1 MELSESTLQ
10 VLRNFSGI
18 NQNLLIKS
26 GSNIKTISE
35 ARNVVATADVT
46 ESFEK
51 DFGIY
56 DLNEFIGVM
65 GLVDTP
71 SLKFEDDF
79 VIVSD
84 SSGRSKVKYFYAAE
98 ETLTTPTK
106 DVTMPEADV
115 KFVLDNDTLNKLKKA
130 ASTLGHSEVSI
141 KAKDGILSLSVV
153 ENQNATSN
161 AFSIDIDGEFKQDAV
176 FNFIISISNLKI
188 LPGDYEVEISSKL
201 ITQFKNKEV
210 PLRYWIALEKTSTYG
225 VWHVRKFNPTKR
237 SC

>member
-1 MELSESTLQ
+1 MELSENTLQ
-10 VLRNFSGI
+10 ILRNFSGI

-46 ESFEK
+46 ENFEK

-56 DLNEFIGVM
+56 DLSEFIGVM

-71 SLKFEDDF
+71 TLKFEDDF
-79 VIVSD
+79 VTVSD

-98 ETLTTPTK
+98 ETLTSPAK
-106 DVTMPEADV
+106 DVTMPDGDV
-115 KFVLDNDTLNKLKKA
+115 KFTLDNETLNKLKKA

-141 KAKDGILSLSVV
+141 KANNGVLSLSIV
-153 ENQNATSN
+153 ESQNVTSN
-161 AFSIDIDGEFKQDAV
+161 AFSIDIDGDFKQDAV

-188 LPGDYEVEISSKL
+188 LPGDYDVEISSKL
-201 ITQFKNKEV
+201 ITQFKHKEL
-210 PLRYWIALEKTSTYG
+210 PLKYWIALEKTSTYG
-225 VWHVRKFNPTKR
+225 E
-237 SC
+237 

>member
-1 MELSESTLQ
+1 MELCENTLN

-18 NQNLLIKS
+18 NQNIMIRS
-26 GSNIKTISE
+26 GNNIKTMSE
-35 ARNVVATADVT
+35 TRNMIATADVSEQFT
-46 ESFEK
+46 K

-71 SLKFEDDF
+71 NLKFEDDF
-79 VIVSD
+79 VTVSD
-84 SSGRSKVKYFYAAE
+84 SSGRSKIKYFYAAE
-98 ETLTTPTK
+98 ETLTTATK
-106 DVTMPEADV
+106 DVNMPEADV
-115 KFVLDNDTLNKLKKA
+115 KFTLDNDTLNRLKKA

-141 KAKDGILSLSVV
+141 KAKDGVLSLSVV

-188 LPGDYEVEISSKL
+188 LPGDYDVEISSKL
-201 ITQFKNKEV
+201 ITQFKNKEL
-210 PLRYWIALEKTSTYG
+210 PLTYWIALEKSSTYG
-225 VWHVRKFNPTKR
+225 A
-237 SC
+237 

>member
-1 MELSESTLQ
+1 MELSENTLN

-18 NQNLLIKS
+18 NQNMLIKT
-26 GSNIKTISE
+26 GTNIKTISE

-46 ESFEK
+46 EEFPK

-98 ETLTTPTK
+98 ETLTAPTK

-115 KFVLDNDTLNKLKKA
+115 KFTLDNSTLNKLKKA

-141 KAKDGILSLSVV
+141 RAKDGVLSLSVV

-201 ITQFKNKEV
+201 ITQFKNKEI
-210 PLRYWIALEKTSTYG
+210 PLKYWIALEKSSTYG
-225 VWHVRKFNPTKR
+225 A
-237 SC
+237 

>member
-1 MELSESTLQ
+1 MELSENTLQ
-10 VLRNFSGI
+10 ILRNFSGI

-46 ESFEK
+46 ENFEK

-79 VIVSD
+79 VTVSD

-98 ETLTTPTK
+98 ETLTSPAK
-106 DVTMPEADV
+106 DVNMPDGDV
-115 KFVLDNDTLNKLKKA
+115 KFTLDNDTLNKLKKA
-130 ASTLGHSEVSI
+130 ASTLGHNEVSI
-141 KAKDGILSLSVV
+141 KANNGVLSLSIV

-188 LPGDYEVEISSKL
+188 LPGDYDVEISSKL
-201 ITQFKNKEV
+201 ITQFKHKEM
-210 PLRYWIALEKTSTYG
+210 PLKYWIALEKTSTYG
-225 VWHVRKFNPTKR
+225 A
-237 SC
+237 

>member
-1 MELSESTLQ
+1 MELSENTLQ
-10 VLRNFSGI
+10 ILRNFSGI
-18 NQNLLIKS
+18 NQNLLIKP

-98 ETLTTPTK
+98 ETLTSPAK
-106 DVTMPEADV
+106 DVNMPDGDV
-115 KFVLDNDTLNKLKKA
+115 KFTLDNDTLNKLKKA
-130 ASTLGHSEVSI
+130 ASTLGHNEVSI
-141 KAKDGILSLSVV
+141 KANDGILSLSIV

-201 ITQFKNKEV
+201 ITQFKHKEM
-210 PLRYWIALEKTSTYG
+210 PLKYWIALEKTSTYG
-225 VWHVRKFNPTKR
+225 A
-237 SC
+237 

>member
-1 MELSESTLQ
+1 MELCENTLN

-18 NQNLLIKS
+18 NQNIMIRS
-26 GSNIKTISE
+26 GNNIKTMSE
-35 ARNVVATADVT
+35 TRNMIATADVSERFT
-46 ESFEK
+46 K

-84 SSGRSKVKYFYAAE
+84 SSGRSKIKYFYAAE
-98 ETLTTPTK
+98 ETLTTATK
-106 DVTMPEADV
+106 DVNMPEADV
-115 KFVLDNDTLNKLKKA
+115 KFTLDNDTLNKLKKA

-141 KAKDGILSLSVV
+141 KAKDGVLSLSVV

-188 LPGDYEVEISSKL
+188 LPGDYDVEISSKL
-201 ITQFKNKEV
+201 ITQFKNKEL
-210 PLRYWIALEKTSTYG
+210 PLTYWIALEKSSTYG
-225 VWHVRKFNPTKR
+225 A
-237 SC
+237 

>member
-1 MELSESTLQ
+1 MELSENTLQ

-18 NQNLLIKS
+18 NQNLLIKT
-26 GSNIKTISE
+26 GTTISE

-71 SLKFEDDF
+71 TLKFDEDF
-79 VIVSD
+79 VTVSD
-84 SSGRSKVKYFYAAE
+84 STGRSKVKYFYAAE
-98 ETLTTPTK
+98 ETLTSPTK

-141 KAKDGILSLSVV
+141 KAKDGVLSLSVV

-188 LPGDYEVEISSKL
+188 LPGDYDVEISSKL

-210 PLRYWIALEKTSTYG
+210 PVRYWIALEKTSTYG
-225 VWHVRKFNPTKR
+225 A
-237 SC
+237 

>member
-1 MELSESTLQ
+1 MELSENTLQ
-10 VLRNFSGI
+10 ILRNFSGI
-18 NQNLLIKS
+18 NQNLLIKP
-26 GSNIKTISE
+26 GSIIKTISE

-79 VIVSD
+79 VTVSD

-98 ETLTTPTK
+98 ETLTSPAK
-106 DVTMPEADV
+106 DVNMPDGDV
-115 KFVLDNDTLNKLKKA
+115 KFTLDNDTLNKLKKA
-130 ASTLGHSEVSI
+130 ASTLGHNEVSI
-141 KAKDGILSLSVV
+141 KANNGVLSLSIV

-188 LPGDYEVEISSKL
+188 LPGDYDVEISSKL
-201 ITQFKNKEV
+201 ITQFKHKEI
-210 PLRYWIALEKTSTYG
+210 PLKYWIALEKTSTYG
-225 VWHVRKFNPTKR
+225 A
-237 SC
+237 

>member
-18 NQNLLIKS
+18 NQNILIKT

-71 SLKFEDDF
+71 SLKFEDHS
-79 VIVSD
+79 VTVSD

-98 ETLTTPTK
+98 ETLTAPTK
-106 DVTMPEADV
+106 DVTMPDADV
-115 KFVLDNDTLNKLKKA
+115 KFVLDNDTLNRLKKA

-141 KAKDGILSLSVV
+141 QAKDGVLSLSVL
-153 ENQNATSN
+153 ENQNPTSN

-201 ITQFKNKEV
+201 ITQFKNKEL
-210 PLRYWIALEKTSTYG
+210 PLKYWIALEKSSTYG
-225 VWHVRKFNPTKR
+225 A
-237 SC
+237 

>member
-1 MELSESTLQ
+1 MELSENTLQ
-10 VLRNFSGI
+10 ILRNFSGI

-71 SLKFEDDF
+71 SLKFEDAF
-79 VIVSD
+79 VTVSD

-98 ETLTTPTK
+98 ETLTSPAK
-106 DVTMPEADV
+106 DVNMPDGDV
-115 KFVLDNDTLNKLKKA
+115 KFTLDNDTLNKLKKA
-130 ASTLGHSEVSI
+130 ASTLGHNEVSI
-141 KAKDGILSLSVV
+141 KANNGVLSLSIV

-188 LPGDYEVEISSKL
+188 LPGDYDVEISSKL
-201 ITQFKNKEV
+201 ITQFKHKEI
-210 PLRYWIALEKTSTYG
+210 PLNYWIALEKTSTYG
-225 VWHVRKFNPTKR
+225 A
-237 SC
+237 